1 MVKFVGNADIPG
13 VNVKYYVF
21 GNRRLGYSIRI
32 IEDSEGSEN
41 CFVST
46 KLSETLD
53 IAYMLRRCSVFP
65 ENLPE
70 ILEDL
75 RFAATQETICRA

>member
-1 MVKFVGNADIPG
+1 MVKFVGNSDIPG
-13 VNVKYYVF
+13 VNVKYFVF
-21 GNRRLGYSIRI
+21 GNRRKGYSIRI
-32 IEDSEGSEN
+32 VENNVNSAN
-41 CFVST
+41 CFVSS

-70 ILEDL
+70 IMEDL
-75 RFAATQETICRA
+75 RYAAMQEIMCQS

>member
-1 MVKFVGNADIPG
+1 LVKFVGNADIPG
-13 VNVKYYVF
+13 VNVKYFVF
-21 GNRRLGYSIRI
+21 GNRRSGYSIRI
-32 IEDSEGSEN
+32 IEDDVISEN
-41 CFVST
+41 CFVSA

-70 ILEDL
+70 IIEDL
-75 RFAATQETICRA
+75 RFAASQETTRQP